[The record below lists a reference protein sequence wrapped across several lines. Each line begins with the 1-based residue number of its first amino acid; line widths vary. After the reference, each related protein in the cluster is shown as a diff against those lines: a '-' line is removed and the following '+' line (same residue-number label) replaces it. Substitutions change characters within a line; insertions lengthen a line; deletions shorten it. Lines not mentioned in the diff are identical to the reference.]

1 MSIENFGEKLKAY
14 ILDEN
19 DNPVIAKTREEWVS
33 FMESVP
39 NRRFIKMDIFQD
51 ELVKVSTVF
60 LGLDYSFGQGKK
72 DLFETMIF
80 GGEHNGYMDRYE
92 TKAEALEGHER
103 AVRLVKN
110 LDEVKEN

>member
-1 MSIENFGEKLKAY
+1 MKEETFGDKLKAY

-19 DNPVIAKTREEWVS
+19 DNPVIAKTREEWVA
-33 FMESVP
+33 FMESMP
-39 NRRFIKMDIFQD
+39 NRSLIKLDMFDD
-51 ELVKVSTVF
+51 ESVKVSTVF
-60 LGLDYSFGQGKK
+60 LGLDYSFGRGKK